1 MLRSELLEE
10 LLVRRGR
17 RGEAWVLMSGHG
29 CLGEATRRERDSE
42 GAWGQPR
49 STVSGPPPRVQERA
63 FGSEDGSET
72 RLGR

>member
-29 CLGEATRRERDSE
+29 
-42 GAWGQPR
+42 W
-49 STVSGPPPRVQERA
+49 
-63 FGSEDGSET
+63 SET
-72 RLGR
+72 LRVPGDSPGPQ